1 MSEDQTM
8 WEDPGKTMSLS
19 PKPPWLKRRLPS
31 GPVYEQMRGL
41 LTGCGLHTVCQEAA
55 CPNIWECFS
64 KKTATFLILGNR
76 CTRNC
81 RFCAVGHGPPQP
93 PDPEEP
99 GRVAGAARRMNLR
112 YAVVTSVTRDDL
124 EDGGASRFADTMDA
138 LRSEIPGIRLEVLT
152 PDFMGDAHAVKRVV
166 SARPQVFNHNIETVP
181 RLYPDVRPQ
190 ADYQRSLDVLKTAR
204 NQSRKLII
212 KSGIMVGLGENE
224 QELERVFRDLVIAG
238 CNILTIG
245 QYLQP
250 SKEQLAVQHFLP
262 PEKFQK
268 MKDRALETG
277 FSVVEAGPFVRSS
290 FNANYLFRMS
300 KLQKD

>member
-1 MSEDQTM
+1 MKSK
-8 WEDPGKTMSLS
+8 PLS

-64 KKTATFLILGNR
+64 RKTATFLILGNR

-99 GRVAGAARRMNLR
+99 GRVARAARRMNLR
-112 YAVVTSVTRDDL
+112 YAVITSVTRDDL
-124 EDGGASRFADTMDA
+124 EDGGASRFADTMEA

-152 PDFMGDAHAVKRVV
+152 PDFMGDARAVKRVV
-166 SARPQVFNHNIETVP
+166 SSRPEVFNHNMETVP

-190 ADYQRSLDVLKTAR
+190 ADYRRSLEVLNAAR
-204 NQSRKLII
+204 ENSPKPVI
-212 KSGIMVGLGENE
+212 KSGIMVGLGESE
-224 QELERVFRDLVIAG
+224 QELDAVFRDLLDAG

-245 QYLQP
+245 QYLRP
-250 SKEQLAVQHFLP
+250 SNEHLAVRRFVS
-262 PEKFQK
+262 PETFRH
-268 MKDRALETG
+268 MKARALDMG
-277 FSVVEAGPFVRSS
+277 FAAVEAGPFVRSS
-290 FNANYLFRMS
+290 FNAEALFEQS
-300 KLQKD
+300 A

>member
-1 MSEDQTM
+1 M
-8 WEDPGKTMSLS
+8 KTTPLL

-31 GPVYEQMRGL
+31 GPAYEQMRGL

-55 CPNIWECFS
+55 CPNIWDCFS

-99 GRVAGAARRMNLR
+99 GRVADAARRMNLR

-152 PDFMGDAHAVKRVV
+152 PDFMGDARAVKRVV
-166 SARPQVFNHNIETVP
+166 SARPEVFNHNIETVP

-224 QELERVFRDLVIAG
+224 QELEQVFRDLVIAG

-262 PEKFQK
+262 PEIFRK

-290 FNANYLFRMS
+290 FNANYLFQMS
-300 KLQKD
+300 GLQKD